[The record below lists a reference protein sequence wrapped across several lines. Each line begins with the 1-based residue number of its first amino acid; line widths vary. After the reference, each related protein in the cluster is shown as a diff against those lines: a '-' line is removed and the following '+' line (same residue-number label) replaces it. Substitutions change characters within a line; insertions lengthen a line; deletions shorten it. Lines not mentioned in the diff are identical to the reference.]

1 MVWASHG
8 RQYMK
13 AFLATL
19 LFLINIIGNVF
30 AEDSCNDF
38 YDFSWSV
45 NSSKTKATFEV
56 KSTSPKPI
64 YITQILIQ
72 TKSGGVMKKI
82 TRNSKYGTRANF
94 VMYISAY
101 GKSDYTT
108 SVSSLNPDLI
118 GAGKS
123 EAILYCSFI
132 KPKPREVQNL
142 NIKKEKSWFKWQYIF
157 LIPLAFVFFGWVIEQ
172 FEGSKT
178 NKKSKRLRPKQYSDY
193 TTNTENFIEDVW
205 EGRKPLG
212 ESFWLYFIVANFIIS
227 FGSAFLLEYFDSK
240 FFLIPLIASNVW
252 AGVGTWNSSDN
263 YQKEKIKQKQGY
275 GWAYTA
281 KVFIVLNF
289 LALAGNVIDIFNT

>member
-1 MVWASHG
+1 MSYC
-8 RQYMK
+8 RQHVK
-13 AFLATL
+13 KFLATL
-19 LFLINIIGNVF
+19 LFFTTIFGNVS
-30 AEDSCNDF
+30 AENTCADYLD
-38 YDFSWSV
+38 YTWSV

-72 TKSGGVMKKI
+72 TQSGGVMKKI
-82 TRNSKYGTRANF
+82 TSNSNYGMSANF
-94 VMYISAY
+94 VMYIGAY

-108 SVSSLNPDLI
+108 SVSGLNPDLI
-118 GAGKS
+118 GGGKS
-123 EAILYCSFI
+123 TATLSCNFI

-142 NIKKEKSWFKWQYIF
+142 NLKKEKSWFKWQYIF

-289 LALAGNVIDIFNT
+289 LSLAGVVIEIFNT